1 MQLYKECGET
11 DVPIIVVKGL
21 FSHPGDVALNEYFIL
36 TFFNTIAGL
45 SLTHCYLWGVEFTKW
60 DKLVIWWLF
69 ACDGAQNEWWWQIVW
84 ESQPDLGSILGQS
97 GTWTTSHTLSPKM
110 SFWIYNRHQKQ
121 YWPPYWLPVVVLN
134 GSAMAAA
141 RMSSHNVVRTARLP
155 FSCKVLLFVLF
166 FNHYCC
172 HHSCFSNNIG
182 VILINTNLI
191 VDALLFIYQ
200 HSWSSD
206 DKLP

>member
-1 MQLYKECGET
+1 MLSNKLKDARCFKSKESTDPSSPLMEVLCSPSKCQWCRCIAIDAPYSKCLCICMIVQLYKECGET

-69 ACDGAQNEWWWQIVW
+69 ACDWAQNEWWWQIVW

-97 GTWTTSHTLSPKM
+97 GTWTIYHTLSPKM
-110 SFWIYNRHQKQ
+110 SFWIYNRHQK
-121 YWPPYWLPVVVLN
+121 
-134 GSAMAAA
+134 
-141 RMSSHNVVRTARLP
+141 
-155 FSCKVLLFVLF
+155 
-166 FNHYCC
+166 
-172 HHSCFSNNIG
+172 
-182 VILINTNLI
+182 
-191 VDALLFIYQ
+191 
-200 HSWSSD
+200 
-206 DKLP
+206 